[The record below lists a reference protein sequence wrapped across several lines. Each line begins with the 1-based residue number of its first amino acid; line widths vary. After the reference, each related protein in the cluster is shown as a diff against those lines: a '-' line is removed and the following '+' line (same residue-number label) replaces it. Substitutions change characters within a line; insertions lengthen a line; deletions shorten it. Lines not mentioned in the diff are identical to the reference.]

1 MRKLVCLLLCLL
13 LSVGVLSACAGSPAA
28 SAAASSAAAP
38 SESAAPDESA
48 PASSAAPAESTASTG
63 SDLKVALLS
72 MREMTTPSDLNTL
85 EGVQRLKD
93 ERGIDV
99 NVVVCLE
106 VAEYYDQ
113 MQACCEEGYDV
124 IYFVYDNFLEAAKE
138 LCVQYP
144 DTKFIGL
151 WIDMKG
157 EEVAPNFKAL
167 HFRYEQGSFLAG
179 AMAALMSENGKVG
192 FIGGGDNPGINIF
205 LAGYKAGVDYI
216 GNCELEYTYAN
227 TFDDPLKGKELANSM
242 FARGVDVVMQAAN
255 QTGLGVFEAA
265 QENGKYAVGVDVDQ
279 SHYAPEN
286 IICSALGDHGYATY
300 DAISQVA
307 DGKFN
312 NEQVYYGLQE
322 GMPCVAINEA
332 IVPEDIV
339 AQMKD
344 LEQKIIAGEITI
356 PTTLE

>member
-1 MRKLVCLLLCLL
+1 MKKLFYLL
-13 LSVGVLSACAGSPAA
+13 LSLLMVTISLTACGGGSG
-28 SAAASSAAAP
+28 SSAASP
-38 SESAAPDESA
+38 SA
-48 PASSAAPAESTASTG
+48 PAGDGNGEPVSAS

-85 EGVQRLKD
+85 EGVDRLKK
-93 ERGIDV
+93 ELGIDV

-113 MQACCEEGYDV
+113 MQAVCEEGYDV
-124 IYFVYDNFLEAAKE
+124 VYFVYDNFLEAAKE
-138 LCVQYP
+138 LCLQYP
-144 DTKFIGL
+144 DILFIGL
-151 WIDMKG
+151 WIDMQG

-179 AMAALMSENGKVG
+179 AMAAWMSETGKVG

-205 LAGYKAGVDYI
+205 LSGYKAGVEYV
-216 GNCELEYTYAN
+216 GNTQLEFTYAN

-242 FARGVDVVMQAAN
+242 NARGIDVIMQAAN

-265 QENGKYAVGVDVDQ
+265 KEGGFYAVGVDVDQ
-279 SHYAPEN
+279 SHYAPES
-286 IICSALGDHGYATY
+286 IICSALGDHGYATF
-300 DAISQVA
+300 DAIASVA
-307 DGKFN
+307 NGTFT

-332 IVPEDIV
+332 IVPADIV
-339 AQMKD
+339 ERIRE
-344 LEQKIIAGEITI
+344 LEEKIISGEIKI
-356 PTTLE
+356 PTTLS